1 VEKRDVLTATG
12 PRDTA
17 LLCVRYALE
26 KKAYDVVLMDVSAMS
41 SLADYFV
48 LCTGRSDTQVQ
59 AITQS
64 IEQNVSEHG
73 VRVHS
78 IEGYTAGQWV
88 LIDLGDVI
96 VHVFLDP
103 VREFYD
109 LERLWARAP
118 RVTLPEP
125 YLSQARDL
133 RSASV
138 AR

>member
-1 VEKRDVLTATG
+1 MTAIG
-12 PRDTA
+12 SRDTA

-26 KKAYDVVLMDVSAMS
+26 KKAQDVLVMDVSDTS

-48 LCTGRSDTQVQ
+48 LCSGRSDTQVQ

-64 IEQNVSEHG
+64 IEQNLDAEG
-73 VRVHS
+73 VRARS
-78 IEGYTAGQWV
+78 IEGFTAGQWV
-88 LIDLGDVI
+88 LIDFADVI
-96 VHVFLDP
+96 VHVFVEP

-125 YLSQARDL
+125 YRSQARDL
-133 RSASV
+133 RSASA

>member
-1 VEKRDVLTATG
+1 MTATG
-12 PRDTA
+12 SRDTA

-26 KKAYDVVLMDVSAMS
+26 KKAQDVVVMDVSATS

-48 LCTGRSDTQVQ
+48 LCSGRSDTQVQ
-59 AITQS
+59 AIAQS
-64 IEQNVSEHG
+64 IEQNLVAHG
-73 VRVHS
+73 TRARS
-78 IEGYTAGQWV
+78 IEGLATGQWV
-88 LIDLGDVI
+88 LVDFADVI
-96 VHVFLDP
+96 VHVFLEH

-118 RVTLPEP
+118 RITLPEP

-133 RSASV
+133 RSASA